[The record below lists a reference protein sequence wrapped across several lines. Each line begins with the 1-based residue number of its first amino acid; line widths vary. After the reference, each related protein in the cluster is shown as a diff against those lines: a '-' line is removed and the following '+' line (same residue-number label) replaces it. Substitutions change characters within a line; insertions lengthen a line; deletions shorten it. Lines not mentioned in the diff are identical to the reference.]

1 MLFAKN
7 AVGIEIGNDGLKM
20 AVIGGKSIMPRLD
33 AWQSTTLP
41 AETVRFSHRE
51 ANVLNAPV
59 FVSKIRDT
67 YIRLLTGTRRVS
79 LSLPDTIGQVRLL
92 ELETRFKSRDEGAD
106 IIRWKLKKSLPFDV
120 NEAHLDYQVL
130 TETDTGEIAVLVS
143 LIMRQVVNQYEELLL
158 ESGLEPVRIDFT
170 SFNLYR
176 LYSRRLEL
184 AESSVVISHYGGML
198 SILIFHDGVLDFY
211 RVKEL
216 SAGKGNASTLF
227 REINSSLLV
236 YRDTKP
242 ARTFREVFFMAPQE
256 EAEPLR
262 QIIAEICALE
272 PVLLD
277 VGQFIT
283 RREGVAFDRQ
293 TLYTLAAAVGAAMRA
308 L

>member
-7 AVGIEIGNDGLKM
+7 AIGIEIGNDGLKM

-33 AWQSTTLP
+33 AWQSATLP
-41 AETVRFSHRE
+41 SETVRFSHRE

-59 FVSKIRDT
+59 FVGKVRDT
-67 YIRLLTGTRRVS
+67 YLRLLTGTRRVS
-79 LSLPDTIGQVRLL
+79 VSLPDAIGQVRLL

-120 NEAHLDYQVL
+120 NAAHLDYQVL
-130 TETDTGEIAVLVS
+130 AETDSGEIAVLVS

-158 ESGLEPVRIDFT
+158 EAGLEPARIDFT

-176 LYSRRLEL
+176 LFSRRLEL
-184 AESSVVISHYGGML
+184 AESSAVISLYGGML
-198 SILIFHDGVLDFY
+198 SIFIFHNGVLDFY

-216 SAGKGNASTLF
+216 SAGKGNAGTLF

-236 YRDTKP
+236 YRDTKS
-242 ARTFREVFFMAPQE
+242 AHTFKEVFCMASQE
-256 EAEPLR
+256 EAEQLR
-262 QIIAEICALE
+262 QIIAEICDLE
-272 PVLLD
+272 PILLD

-283 RREGVAFDRQ
+283 RREGVAFDRH
-293 TLYTLAAAVGAAMRA
+293 TLHLS
-308 L
+308 LIHI